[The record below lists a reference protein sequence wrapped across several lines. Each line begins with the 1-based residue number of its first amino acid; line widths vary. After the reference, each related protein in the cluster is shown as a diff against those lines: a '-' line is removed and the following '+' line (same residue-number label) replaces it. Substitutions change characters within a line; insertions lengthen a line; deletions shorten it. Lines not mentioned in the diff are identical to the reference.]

1 MNDPKKPGYQST
13 SVLWAVKWPR
23 IRRYIDN
30 HVIPFMKFKLGDTC
44 MDLGEVNPRIS
55 YLQNR
60 TALNFDSW
68 SPPDLNFDSI
78 DKEKHYDIITAFDIM
93 EHLQCAMHTLSEMK
107 KSLKDDGSIYINNPC
122 NPRWLWSDEHFFEY
136 PMKHF
141 ERWIV
146 NPLGLKVVRK
156 KRIFFIANRKA
167 FFIGVRPLLRV
178 LRGETTWRSMARSIF
193 CWNFYIMEIKKDI

>member
-1 MNDPKKPGYQST
+1 M
-13 SVLWAVKWPR
+13 
-23 IRRYIDN
+23 
-30 HVIPFMKFKLGDTC
+30 
-44 MDLGEVNPRIS
+44 E
-55 YLQNR
+55 
-60 TALNFDSW
+60 SW
-68 SPPDLNFDSI
+68 NPPDLNFDSI
-78 DKEKHYDIITAFDIM
+78 GIEKEFDIITAWDIM
-93 EHLQCAMHTLSEMK
+93 EHLQCALHTMAELK

-193 CWNFYIMEIKKDI
+193 CWSFYIMEIKKDIT